1 MAPQFA
7 GVPQWPYL
15 NLGVVDN
22 SGYELEINYNKSFN
36 KDLFLSVKGN
46 FSYNHNKVKFWDEV
60 PYADGYYYQYR
71 TTGQSLDQ
79 TFGYKTTGA
88 TATGISILRKNWTS
102 IRKDM

>member
-60 PYADGYYYQYR
+60 PYADGYYYKYR
-71 TTGQSLDQ
+71 TTGQSLDRLSV
-79 TFGYKTTGA
+79 TRSTGA